1 MTKQLVQKGKLTDP
15 RKLAGLDA
23 NAPVLLAFS
32 GGADSMALLDMM
44 QKEYPNAPI
53 LLAHVNHGI
62 RGEEALRDR
71 AFCEKVAKERGLEI
85 AILDVDIPAIA
96 KEKGQSLEEAA
107 REVRYAFFADLMKE
121 REIPLLVTAHH
132 ADDHLETVLFRI
144 TRGTGL
150 SGLCGIAPIRP
161 FGEGYLVRPL
171 LGFTKQEILQYC
183 QEQGLNFVID
193 STNTDTAYARN
204 RIRAEV
210 LPVLESLYTDVS
222 HRAVRMSAEL
232 REDDAYLKEVARQL
246 LLKNTTCEGISVR
259 ALRDAHPAIRRRA
272 LQMWFEEEMFE
283 EERGTSLESV
293 HLQALMNLVESG
305 DTTARVALPTG
316 VSAYCTARG
325 RLSLTKT
332 KPQPVGEY
340 TLPLT
345 IGETQIP
352 NTDISICIT
361 PIKKNN
367 EVDKQGGNV
376 LVLMGEWQDLQKA
389 LTWRNRREGDVVL
402 LGKMHRQLRRLWA
415 QKGIP
420 TELRAALP
428 LLCRGE
434 EIVWTP
440 FVGSSD
446 EFVGKVAR
454 GDSSPAFKIEIHVKN
469 NAF

>member
-1 MTKQLVQKGKLTDP
+1 MTERLVQKGKLTDP
-15 RKLAGLDA
+15 RKLAGVA
-23 NAPVLLAFS
+23 PNAPVLVAFS
-32 GGADSMALLDMM
+32 GGADSMALLDML
-44 QKEYPNAPI
+44 QKEYPMASI

-71 AFCEKVAKERGLEI
+71 NFCEAVAKERGLEI
-85 AILDVDIPAIA
+85 AFLDVDIPALA

-107 REVRYAFFADLMKE
+107 REVRYAFFADLMRE
-121 REIPLLVTAHH
+121 RNIPLLLTAHH

-144 TRGTGL
+144 ARGTGL

-161 FGEGYLVRPL
+161 FGAGDLVRPL
-171 LGFTKQEILQYC
+171 LGFTKQEILKYC
-183 QEQGLNFVID
+183 QEQGLDFVTD
-193 STNTDTAYARN
+193 STNADTAYARN
-204 RIRAEV
+204 RIRV
-210 LPVLESLYTDVS
+210 DILPIMEELYADAS
-222 HRAVRMSAEL
+222 HRSVSMSTEL
-232 REDDAYLKEVARQL
+232 REDDACLQQFAKAL
-246 LLKNTTCEGISVR
+246 LEQNSSAGGISLI
-259 ALRDAHPAIRRRA
+259 ALQKAHPAICRRA
-272 LQMWFEEEMFE
+272 LKLWFEEGREA
-283 EERGTSLESV
+283 SLESV
-293 HLQALMNLVESG
+293 HLQALMRLVESG
-305 DTTARVALPTG
+305 DTTARVALPGG

-345 IGETQIP
+345 IGESKIP
-352 NTDISICIT
+352 NTDISIRIT
-361 PIKKNN
+361 PIENPS
-367 EVDKQGGNV
+367 EVDKRGGNV

-389 LTWRNRREGDVVL
+389 LTWRNRREGDVIL

-415 QKGIP
+415 KKGIP
-420 TELRAALP
+420 TELREALP

-434 EIVWTP
+434 EIVWAP

-454 GDSSPAFKIEIHVKN
+454 GDSSLAFKIEINVKD